1 MLEKPYI
8 KRDLLEK
15 LIAWRDLPE
24 FYAIKGPRQSGK
36 TTLLKMLQ
44 ERLMIDYHIPS
55 GSIHVITFEDGQVLS
70 DFKKDPVHY
79 IERTVGSLA
88 PEERHYF
95 FIDEFQYFKKGG
107 KALKLVY
114 DTTKNI
120 KCIITGSSSLEI
132 TQEVGAYMV
141 GRLFSFH
148 LLPLSFKEFLQTKE
162 SEVLRSYTVISNFVY
177 QLLRTGSYDMET
189 PFFEDKMARYFEE
202 FVLYG
207 GYPAVVKRLD
217 DEELRSA
224 TFREIV
230 DNYITKDIIKLL
242 HITDT
247 ETFYTIVKL
256 LAHEIGNLIRYDS
269 LAQDAHSYFKE
280 VKRYMGILEETYV
293 MERIVP
299 YYKSKITELKKNP
312 KVYFVDTGLRNY
324 VTNNFLSFEKRGG
337 VGALI
342 ENFVFSEFKKN
353 FTEAV
358 TIKYWRTEGK
368 AEVDFVIDTVSSLI
382 PVEVK
387 YASFKAPKISKSYWS
402 FIDAYHPDI
411 GLVLTR
417 DFWGAVTVRKTKV
430 YFVPVW
436 YV

>member
-1 MLEKPYI
+1 MKIFKRNLEDKITPVLF
-8 KRDLLEK
+8 RGK
-15 LIAWRDLPE
+15 LVVIL
-24 FYAIKGPRQSGK
+24 GPRQSGK
-36 TTLLKMLQ
+36 TTILKMLQ
-44 ERLMIDYHIPS
+44 ERLMIDYHVPS
-55 GSIHVITFEDGQVLS
+55 DAIRIITFEDEQILS
-70 DFKKDPVHY
+70 DFKKDPVQY
-79 IERTVGSLA
+79 IERTVGSLS
-88 PEERHYF
+88 PQERHYF

-107 KALKLVY
+107 RAIKLIY

-132 TQEVGAYMV
+132 TEELGAYMV

-148 LLPLSFKEFLQTKE
+148 LLPLSFKEFLQIKE
-162 SEVLRSYTVISNFVY
+162 PEVLRSYSVVSKAVN
-177 QLLRTGSYDMET
+177 QLLQTGSYDAET
-189 PFFEDKMARYFEE
+189 TFFENKIARYFEE

-207 GYPAVVKRLD
+207 GYPAVAKRLND
-217 DEELRSA
+217 KELRNA

-230 DNYITKDIIKLL
+230 DNYLTKDIVKLL
-242 HITDT
+242 RITDT

-256 LAHEIGNLIRYDS
+256 LAYEIGNLILYGS
-269 LAQDAHSYFKE
+269 LANDAHSYFKE
-280 VKRYMGILEETYV
+280 IKQYLGVLEETYIL
-293 MERIVP
+293 ERVIP

-324 VTNNFLSFEKRGG
+324 VINNFLPFEKRSD
-337 VGALI
+337 VGALV

-353 FTEAV
+353 LPDEM

-368 AEVDFVIDTVSSLI
+368 AEVDFVIDTVSSRI

-387 YASFKAPKISKSYWS
+387 YASFKKPKISKSYRS
-402 FIDAYHPDI
+402 FIDAYRPDT

-417 DFWGAVTVRKTKV
+417 DFWGEMSVEKIKV
-430 YFVPVW
+430 YFMPVW